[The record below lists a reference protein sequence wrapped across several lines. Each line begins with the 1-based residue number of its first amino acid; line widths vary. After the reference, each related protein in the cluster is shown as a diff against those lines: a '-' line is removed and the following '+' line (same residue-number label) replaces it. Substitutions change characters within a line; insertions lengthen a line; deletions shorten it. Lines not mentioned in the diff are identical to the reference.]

1 MTVFIDNRKIHLGPK
16 KVLFVEQLRK
26 DAHFLAQLNIMD
38 YSLLL
43 GIHDRLKRTEEDF
56 EAEGELPARSNTPF
70 RNVSHHSQYKTCAD
84 KITYGVI
91 QFFSFVIFSRRS
103 LFQYR

>member
-1 MTVFIDNRKIHLGPK
+1 
-16 KVLFVEQLRK
+16 
-26 DAHFLAQLNIMD
+26 
-38 YSLLL
+38 L

-70 RNVSHHSQYKTCAD
+70 RNVSHHSQYKTCTD

-91 QFFSFVIFSRRS
+91 QFFSFVIFSRARFTVRS
-103 LFQYR
+103 FGIKRNEKIAAHVTVRGDTAHDILERGLKVKEMELRKKK